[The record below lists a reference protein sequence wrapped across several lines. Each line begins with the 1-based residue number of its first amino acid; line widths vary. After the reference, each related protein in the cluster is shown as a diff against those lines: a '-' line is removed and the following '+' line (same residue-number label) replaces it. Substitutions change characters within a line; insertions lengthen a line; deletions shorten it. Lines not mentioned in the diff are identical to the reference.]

1 MGNYYQHKWSDN
13 LIQDRV
19 AREDYKI
26 GWKNN
31 KENQMSDQFKHKEGN
46 GSLWN
51 NENKENDNQPDMK
64 GKVTL
69 PDGEEKALAG
79 WWNESQKGDKYISVQ
94 ISDVYVKEEE
104 TISPNDPGDEDDK
117 ASNTKNKVKENNT
130 ERKGYKVMDVH
141 DFVKDDTLP
150 F

>member
-46 GSLWN
+46 GALW
-51 NENKENDNQPDMK
+51 ENAYKEKETHPDMK

-69 PDGEEKALAG
+69 PDGTEMQLAG
-79 WWNESQKGDKYISVQ
+79 WWNKAGNGDKYISVQ

-104 TISPNDPGDEDDK
+104 VISPNDPGDEDD
-117 ASNTKNKVKENNT
+117 
-130 ERKGYKVMDVH
+130 
-141 DFVKDDTLP
+141 TLP